1 MRWSVALAFG
11 AAGASLFALL
21 AACNQGG
28 APPETAAQGSRDVP
42 LTRADDHS
50 RCDYKGRSDRE
61 VTETAGPG
69 AIQPNI
75 RRVYAIVG
83 QGDDRHKILICR
95 EVDTNLDGIKDVV
108 RTYNAKGEP
117 LHELADTNYDGRI
130 DTWITFAHGRMLKEE
145 LDTNHDGK
153 PDEVRYYVQG
163 KLSRV
168 QRDTNHDGKPDV
180 WEIYDKGHL
189 QRMGVDLNHDGH
201 VDRWDRDEIA
211 EREEERKEAAEEEK
225 ADKQKAAEAG
235 APAPAS
241 SADAGA
247 PAAKSTKKPEK
258 KPAASK
264 NKKKKAP

>member
-1 MRWSVALAFG
+1 MRRSVLGLGLGLG
-11 AAGASLFALL
+11 AACASVLVLL
-21 AACNQGG
+21 AACGG
-28 APPETAAQGSRDVP
+28 SEPPAQSAARASGVVP
-42 LTRADDHS
+42 LTRTDDHS

-108 RTYNAKGEP
+108 RTYNSKGEP
-117 LHELADTNYDGRI
+117 VHELADTNFDGHI
-130 DTWITFAHGRMLKEE
+130 DTWITFSHGRMLKEE

-153 PDEVRYYVQG
+153 PDEVRYYVEG

-168 QRDTNHDGKPDV
+168 QRDTNHDGRPDV
-180 WEIYDKGHL
+180 WEIYNKGHL
-189 QRMGVDLNHDGH
+189 ERMGVDLNHDGH

-211 EREEERKEAAEEEK
+211 EREAERKEAAEEEK
-225 ADKQKAAEAG
+225 AEKEKEGDAG
-235 APAPAS
+235 APA
-241 SADAGA
+241 SATSDAGA
-247 PAAKSTKKPEK
+247 PAAKKDKKPGKKSGSATKK
-258 KPAASK
+258 KP
-264 NKKKKAP
+264 